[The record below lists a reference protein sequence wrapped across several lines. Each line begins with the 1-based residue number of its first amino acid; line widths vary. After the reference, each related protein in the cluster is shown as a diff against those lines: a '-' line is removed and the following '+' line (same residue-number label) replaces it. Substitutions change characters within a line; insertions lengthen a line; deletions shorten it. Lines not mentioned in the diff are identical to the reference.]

1 MSSHR
6 YEAQQPPLHSS
17 GSWRVVNSRSGVV
30 VQDGL
35 TMNEAERLAK
45 HLNSEDSE
53 EIVSREYRIPAGH
66 RDPLR
71 SIKEEG
77 G

>member
-1 MSSHR
+1 MTSHR

-35 TMNEAERLAK
+35 TMNEAERLAE
-45 HLNSEDSE
+45 HLNEAQE
-53 EIVSREYRIPAGH
+53 EIVSREYRLPAGD

-71 SIKEEG
+71 PIEEDG
-77 G
+77 